1 MTTGCVYSTSSH
13 SLYYLFISLNQ
24 TLRHETSIR
33 VKSNHNKRCKA
44 LKIKVQDLQEQTA
57 EWTEFNTPVQNKIV
71 KINSPKS
78 VLRDLIFP
86 FLDYRSVLV
95 SSQVCKLWSELSG
108 STTLW
113 KALYKHHFGACSI
126 KYTSPSLLP
135 INNLN
140 WKQFF
145 QTKMIAK
152 KRVENYRNP
161 LGWHLH
167 ICSIPNC
174 NKEFQSRVLFKLH
187 MLKHEEMY
195 CCEVKKVMT
204 STDWR

>member
-1 MTTGCVYSTSSH
+1 
-13 SLYYLFISLNQ
+13 LNQ

-33 VKSNHNKRCKA
+33 VKSSHNKRCNV
-44 LKIKVQDLQEQTA
+44 LKKKVQDLQEQTT
-57 EWTEFNTPVQNKIV
+57 EWADFNTPVQNNIL

-78 VLRDLIFP
+78 VLRVIFS
-86 FLDYRSVLV
+86 FLDYKDVLV

-113 KALYKHHFGACSI
+113 QELYKHHFGACSI

-145 QTKMIAK
+145 QTKMITK
-152 KRVENYRNP
+152 KRVKDYKNP
-161 LGWHLH
+161 LGWPLRV
-167 ICSIPNC
+167 CSVPNC
-174 NKEFQSRVLFKLH
+174 NKEFQSKVLFKLH

-195 CCEVKKVMT
+195 CCEVKKVMA

>member
-1 MTTGCVYSTSSH
+1 
-13 SLYYLFISLNQ
+13 
-24 TLRHETSIR
+24 
-33 VKSNHNKRCKA
+33 
-44 LKIKVQDLQEQTA
+44 LQEQTA
-57 EWTEFNTPVQNKIV
+57 EWAEFNAPMQTNM
-71 KINSPKS
+71 KINSPKA

-86 FLDYRSVLV
+86 FLDYKSVLV

-145 QTKMIAK
+145 QTEMFAK
-152 KRVENYRNP
+152 KRVKDYKNP
-161 LGWHLH
+161 LGWPLCV
-167 ICSIPNC
+167 CSVPNC
-174 NKEFQSRVLFKLH
+174 NKEFQSKVLFELH
-187 MLKHEEMY
+187 MLRHEEMY
-195 CCEVKKVMT
+195 CCEAKKIMA
-204 STDWR
+204 STDWQYN